1 MSLRLHSMLEN
12 LMDFSWSSDLNVA
25 VFFFIAMCRP
35 LIYTQPKG
43 KKEKREREG
52 EVKEK
57 EICRIM

>member
-1 MSLRLHSMLEN
+1 MLEN